1 MNPEENNQNLE
12 NQPQEVQTPII
23 RNYPD
28 MEAKEEP
35 TSVATDEYNA
45 ERQQQNTQ
53 KLTAQNLDMQNM
65 QNEQS
70 MQNMHNSSD
79 MQNVD
84 PQNSDMQSAG
94 VFDTTQ
100 MSADIPNTQSQ
111 THDASTANLQNS
123 HPHNAGGFSQ
133 NAYSSH
139 LQSGAAAGTDN
150 VNWMMSSM
158 VQPQTLLH
166 QRQKRRGPSWGVFII
181 GIVLAILFSTVLSV
195 GITNFTY
202 DGARPSALNISQPPA
217 EPVVKSTGKTPDWE
231 AVAKAV
237 GKSVVAIDTKS
248 RAGASAGSG
257 VIIDKAGHILT
268 NDHVV
273 SGAKEIWVKL
283 ADGRLFEA
291 KLDGKDPATDLAV
304 ISLKNPPAD
313 LTVATLGN
321 SKDLRV
327 GEPVA
332 AIGNPLGLSSTMTT
346 GIVSALDRPVQT
358 VNREAQ
364 NENNSR
370 VVTNAIQLDAAVNPG
385 NSGGPVFDAQGRVIG
400 IASSIATTNSS
411 ENAKGGSIG
420 LGFAIPIDLA
430 KNIANQLIQK
440 GVAEHA
446 YLGVLIRDGI
456 ASYGTNQ
463 RLGAQIESVE
473 PGTPAEKARLHEGD
487 VVVAVNGRNVVS
499 GVSLTGY
506 VRQYKSGE
514 KVTLTVARNGQL
526 LDIDVTLAAR
536 PDK

>member
-23 RNYPD
+23 RNYPE
-28 MEAKEEP
+28 METKEEP
-35 TSVATDEYNA
+35 TPVATDEYNA

-53 KLTAQNLDMQNM
+53 KLTAQN
-65 QNEQS
+65 
-70 MQNMHNSSD
+70 
-79 MQNVD
+79 
-84 PQNSDMQSAG
+84 PDMQSAG

-100 MSADIPNTQSQ
+100 MSADDSQNMSADIPNTQSQ
-111 THDASTANLQNS
+111 THDAFTANLQNS

-139 LQSGAAAGTDN
+139 LQNGAAAGTDN

-158 VQPQTLLH
+158 VQPQTLMH